1 MEDASQSPGLAKEL
15 GGPGGT
21 GAVGGASEG
30 FFLERMEEDLVEAPP
45 VIELPA
51 AVTFFFFTIV

>member
-1 MEDASQSPGLAKEL
+1 MEDASQSPGLAKEP
-15 GGPGGT
+15 GGAGGT

-30 FFLERMEEDLVEAPP
+30 LFLEKVEEDLVAAPP
-45 VIELPA
+45 VVELPM